1 MEEKRITL
9 RPVLIVYSVSS
20 ASTDRVNLAYCF
32 VKVCIDAILL
42 QGQYLDF
49 KKTPSKLNGKGFN
62 FWQKRNAVAD
72 CLVFIHV
79 DCFLR

>member
-9 RPVLIVYSVSS
+9 RPALIVYSVSS

-62 FWQKRNAVAD
+62 F
-72 CLVFIHV
+72 
-79 DCFLR
+79 

>member
-9 RPVLIVYSVSS
+9 RHALIVYSVSS

-42 QGQYLDF
+42 QGQHLDF
-49 KKTPSKLNGKGFN
+49 
-62 FWQKRNAVAD
+62 
-72 CLVFIHV
+72 
-79 DCFLR
+79 

>member
-9 RPVLIVYSVSS
+9 RPVLIVYLVSS

-42 QGQYLDF
+42 QVGRRHINQGFLKQF
-49 KKTPSKLNGKGFN
+49 KARANNQLKLLTIDGF
-62 FWQKRNAVAD
+62 
-72 CLVFIHV
+72 
-79 DCFLR
+79 